1 MAVTS
6 SVRVRHE
13 AYSEGQLILLRGR
26 RSGQF
31 RVLPRH

>member
-6 SVRVRHE
+6 SVSVRQRLILRGN

-26 RSGQF
+26 R
-31 RVLPRH
+31 